1 MAQKQRL
8 ADFDKRLHAANMVC
22 TLHRELNDFPP
33 SFYGDLLLQ
42 HFCIIVCHSG
52 SFRFVCNGE
61 EHHAEAEETVFLS
74 KGCRFH
80 ISERNSECLYSL
92 VLYRTDYIR
101 DILGTTI
108 LGMRF
113 YEIKYPMDCRVWHTR
128 QEAEITHYISLLST
142 FSNRTRSEF
151 ANNEKTLLLL
161 ALTYRLCNIYS
172 HFTADNPTARN
183 PKTEVYMK
191 LLRLIQKHYMSE
203 RGVKF
208 YAEKLCL
215 SPKYL
220 STIVKELSGFTV
232 QQLVFQAITK
242 QAIFYLKNTEKSIK
256 EISDLLH
263 FANASDFG
271 TFFKKQTGLSPKHY
285 KQTDLGQK

>member
-1 MAQKQRL
+1 
-8 ADFDKRLHAANMVC
+8 
-22 TLHRELNDFPP
+22 
-33 SFYGDLLLQ
+33 
-42 HFCIIVCHSG
+42 
-52 SFRFVCNGE
+52 
-61 EHHAEAEETVFLS
+61 
-74 KGCRFH
+74 
-80 ISERNSECLYSL
+80 
-92 VLYRTDYIR
+92 
-101 DILGTTI
+101 
-108 LGMRF
+108 
-113 YEIKYPMDCRVWHTR
+113 MDCRVWHTR

-172 HFTADNPTARN
+172 RFTADKPTARN
-183 PKTEVYMK
+183 PKAEVYMK
-191 LLRLIQKHYMSE
+191 LLHLIQKHYMSE

>member
-22 TLHRELNDFPP
+22 TLHREQNDFPP

-61 EHHAEAEETVFLS
+61 EHHAEAEQTVFLS

-128 QEAEITHYISLLST
+128 QEAEITHYISLL
-142 FSNRTRSEF
+142 
-151 ANNEKTLLLL
+151 
-161 ALTYRLCNIYS
+161 
-172 HFTADNPTARN
+172 
-183 PKTEVYMK
+183 
-191 LLRLIQKHYMSE
+191 
-203 RGVKF
+203 
-208 YAEKLCL
+208 
-215 SPKYL
+215 
-220 STIVKELSGFTV
+220 
-232 QQLVFQAITK
+232 
-242 QAIFYLKNTEKSIK
+242 
-256 EISDLLH
+256 
-263 FANASDFG
+263 
-271 TFFKKQTGLSPKHY
+271 
-285 KQTDLGQK
+285 